1 MTTSVAEAIASAV
14 QAIAEASKRDPV
26 AQRISAESRAL
37 TRYRRHRPRWLRL
50 VREAT
55 ARLSEADREGDEDGM
70 VAAILDLSALG
81 IDLDQ
86 IERARLLAERLASD

>member
-1 MTTSVAEAIASAV
+1 MTDVVQAIAGAV

-55 ARLSEADREGDEDGM
+55 ARLAEADRADDEDGM

-81 IDLDQ
+81 IDLDE
-86 IERARLLAERLASD
+86 IERARLLAERLAAD